1 MEIERVTHYVDNVLT
16 QAEARMG
23 LRNTKLLVAW
33 YTNQKNDQSVV
44 HSHPYH
50 ELVLPIGGSTVRYSI
65 DGSVYLVHVGEL
77 IYFPA
82 QIYHAGIFN
91 IDNDHSDRLVIQI
104 DDALWQACRRN
115 ANLKN
120 AAWMHSITVLD
131 PDVCNKWDF
140 QSLFVRM
147 AQSQE
152 LPAQM
157 RDIVFE
163 AQVSEMMLLI
173 TLATGSGQTT
183 APSSTNVLV
192 QRAVSYLQ
200 AHYQDPTLTTVK
212 LAQELYASREHLSR
226 AFKECTMEKHPQL
239 PDPSADAALP
249 QSTGRWCLRSQ
260 RLHRERLPGLQQFPQ
275 NVPAAVWHH
284 TRGVPLPEPEKSLIT
299 ERIKRSKSSIMDLKS
314 SHLCGMANAKRGRS
328 LSFSEKRKRPRFVY
342 FFRYSRGVMP
352 KCALNARLK

>member
-23 LRNTKLLVAW
+23 LRNTRLLVAW

-226 AFKECTMEKHPQL
+226 AFKECTMESIHSYLTHLRMQHCRKAL
-239 PDPSADAALP
+239 EDGVSVLNACTESGFPDYS
-249 QSTGRWCLRSQ
+249 
-260 RLHRERLPGLQQFPQ
+260 RLPQ
-275 NVPAAVWHH
+275 NVPGGCMASH
-284 TRGVPLPEPEKSLIT
+284 P
-299 ERIKRSKSSIMDLKS
+299 RSI
-314 SHLCGMANAKRGRS
+314 A
-328 LSFSEKRKRPRFVY
+328 PRTGKKFDY
-342 FFRYSRGVMP
+342 GTY
-352 KCALNARLK
+352 

>member
-1 MEIERVTHYVDNVLT
+1 MGIERVTHYVDNVLT

-23 LRNTKLLVAW
+23 LCNTRLLVAW

-65 DGSVYLVHVGEL
+65 DGSVYLVHIGEL

-131 PDVCNKWDF
+131 PDVCKKWDF

-147 AQSQE
+147 AQSLE

-183 APSSTNVLV
+183 APSNTNVLV

-212 LAQELYASREHLSR
+212 LARSSMPAG
-226 AFKECTMEKHPQL
+226 
-239 PDPSADAALP
+239 
-249 QSTGRWCLRSQ
+249 STS
-260 RLHRERLPGLQQFPQ
+260 P
-275 NVPAAVWHH
+275 
-284 TRGVPLPEPEKSLIT
+284 
-299 ERIKRSKSSIMDLKS
+299 
-314 SHLCGMANAKRGRS
+314 
-328 LSFSEKRKRPRFVY
+328 
-342 FFRYSRGVMP
+342 
-352 KCALNARLK
+352 ARLKSVPWRASTAT

>member
-23 LRNTKLLVAW
+23 LRNTRLLVAW

-147 AQSQE
+147 A
-152 LPAQM
+152 
-157 RDIVFE
+157 
-163 AQVSEMMLLI
+163 
-173 TLATGSGQTT
+173 
-183 APSSTNVLV
+183 
-192 QRAVSYLQ
+192 RARNCQPRCVTS
-200 AHYQDPTLTTVK
+200 
-212 LAQELYASREHLSR
+212 
-226 AFKECTMEKHPQL
+226 F
-239 PDPSADAALP
+239 
-249 QSTGRWCLRSQ
+249 
-260 RLHRERLPGLQQFPQ
+260 
-275 NVPAAVWHH
+275 
-284 TRGVPLPEPEKSLIT
+284 
-299 ERIKRSKSSIMDLKS
+299 LK
-314 SHLCGMANAKRGRS
+314 
-328 LSFSEKRKRPRFVY
+328 PRC
-342 FFRYSRGVMP
+342 RR
-352 KCALNARLK
+352 

>member
-91 IDNDHSDRLVIQI
+91 
-104 DDALWQACRRN
+104 LWQACRRN

-173 TLATGSGQTT
+173 TLATGSGPHHGK
-183 APSSTNVLV
+183 AGPG
-192 QRAVSYLQ
+192 
-200 AHYQDPTLTTVK
+200 
-212 LAQELYASREHLSR
+212 
-226 AFKECTMEKHPQL
+226 
-239 PDPSADAALP
+239 ALC
-249 QSTGRWCLRSQ
+249 Q
-260 RLHRERLPGLQQFPQ
+260 PG
-275 NVPAAVWHH
+275 A
-284 TRGVPLPEPEKSLIT
+284 PLP
-299 ERIKRSKSSIMDLKS
+299 R
-314 SHLCGMANAKRGRS
+314 
-328 LSFSEKRKRPRFVY
+328 V
-342 FFRYSRGVMP
+342 
-352 KCALNARLK
+352 